1 MPVSW
6 TYADLKRNALG
17 VILIASLFVALLALD
32 PHKWT
37 NDASP
42 IRSVEPIDATVKSA
56 HWGKGQSVYMLFLE
70 DGSSVFI
77 DDDRPH
83 LIGARVAIERV
94 TRDNGLVFYRFPE

>member
-1 MPVSW
+1 M
-6 TYADLKRNALG
+6 KRHAIG

-42 IRSVEPIDATVKSA
+42 IRSVEPIDATVKSP
-56 HWGKGQSVYMLFLE
+56 HWGKGQSVYMLFE
-70 DGSSVFI
+70 DCSSVFI

-83 LIGARVAIERV
+83 LMGARVAIERV
-94 TRDNGLVFYRFPE
+94 TRDNGFVFYRFPE

>member
-1 MPVSW
+1 MPVPW
-6 TYADLKRNALG
+6 TFADVKRHAIG
-17 VILIASLFVALLALD
+17 VILIASLFLALLALD

-42 IRSVEPIDATVKSA
+42 IRSVEPIGATVKSA
-56 HWGKGQSVYMLFLE
+56 HWGKGQSVYMLFE

-94 TRDNGLVFYRFPE
+94 TRDNGFVFYGFPE